1 MPLTTA
7 KANDSRAARARKRA
21 SKRILASAS
30 VPAALVLCR
39 HIAWDGH
46 DLVVISRFDVI
57 RG

>member
-1 MPLTTA
+1 MPPVSLEKRPRRTA
-7 KANDSRAARARKRA
+7 C
-21 SKRILASAS
+21 
-30 VPAALVLCR
+30 VPAALVHCR

>member
-1 MPLTTA
+1 MPLPTLA
-7 KANDSRAARARKRA
+7 KSPRHAAC
-21 SKRILASAS
+21 
-30 VPAALVLCR
+30 VPAALVNCR

>member
-1 MPLTTA
+1 MPLLKPKKRSRRTA
-7 KANDSRAARARKRA
+7 C
-21 SKRILASAS
+21 
-30 VPAALVLCR
+30 VPAALVNCR